1 MKTYAPDQIRNIAL
15 AGHAS
20 KGKTTLLEAMLHL
33 AGATERAGKVADGNT
48 VTDFDAEEKKRH
60 ISMVSAVA
68 SIEYKSKKL
77 NFIDTPGLFDFEQG
91 AFEGLR
97 AAETAVIVVSARSG
111 LAVGAEKAFKNAGSR
126 RMARVLVTTKMDD
139 DRADFYKSFNGI
151 VAKFGTAACPV
162 VVPIISG
169 GKVAAYY
176 NMIDGKAY
184 AYADGKRTE
193 SDAQPDDAPRFAA
206 VQAVFTEAVAS
217 ADEELMEK
225 YFEGEELTPEE
236 KIRGLK
242 AGVADGSIIPVFALS
257 GLAETA
263 CDLLLD
269 FLAEVCPA
277 PKSEYAAD
285 ADGEPIELTP
295 DPNGPL
301 AAVCFKTVADPF
313 IGKLS
318 YFKVISG
325 KITAA
330 TPAYNARTGKEERMG
345 KLVSVFG
352 AKQTDISELSAGD
365 IGAVTKL
372 GGFATGDTL
381 CSAGQVVTLDG
392 VHIPSATYAMAVE
405 VAKKGEEEKVASGLS
420 RLCEEDPSLHFGV
433 NNETHQQ
440 ILSGLGEQHLDVA
453 MARLKSKFG
462 VEATLVQPRVAYRET
477 ITMKVS
483 AQGRHKKQSGGHG
496 QFGDVFIEFEPY
508 DTEELVFAE
517 RVVGGAVPK
526 NFFPAVEKGLR
537 ESMQK
542 GVLAGYPMV
551 GVKATLFDGSY
562 HPVDSSEM
570 SFKTAASLAYKE
582 GIPKAMPV
590 LLEPILTVT
599 ATVNDEA
606 MGDVIGDINK
616 RRGRVLGMTPSG
628 DGSQEIMAEVP
639 ESEMSTFSTA
649 MRQMTQ
655 GRGSFTTAF
664 ARYDRC
670 PEHIAQ
676 KIKAEASQL

>member
-60 ISMVSAVA
+60 ISMASAVA

-169 GKVAAYY
+169 GKVSAYY

-655 GRGSFTTAF
+655 GRGSFTTVF

>member
-60 ISMVSAVA
+60 ISMASAVA

-77 NFIDTPGLFDFEQG
+77 NYIDTPGLFDFEQG

-381 CSAGQVVTLDG
+381 CSAAQVVTLDG